1 MSARL
6 KIMRLGGLGKLSKQI
21 DPAVYESGNAGAL
34 PVSDSPEDVRETMI
48 EISEGLSDCISLPE
62 KNNDRDAENCVSICE
77 ALKFLTLQQAADKRV
92 WAYLT
97 HFVFWDYA
105 RARWPMP
112 SQKSD
117 EADSEWHE
125 RKIRHV
131 ETHYFVD
138 GARGLSVGGARGLIR
153 GNAIS
158 RLFWMG
164 RIAERC
170 HPHFSQTQAL
180 QILLKRADVRANL
193 LERPT
198 LSMSVEIFNAVMI
211 TLGKDDRNEKEEGL
225 FERETFREFMK
236 QLNRI
241 GGSRMLNVLPE
252 RLLQNLVEKIGTQA
266 KSSRNTVKT

>member
-48 EISEGLSDCISLPE
+48 EISEGLRDCISLPE

-77 ALKFLTLQQAADKRV
+77 ALKFLTLQQAADK
-92 WAYLT
+92 
-97 HFVFWDYA
+97 
-105 RARWPMP
+105 P

-198 LSMSVEIFNAVMI
+198 LSMSVEIFNAV
-211 TLGKDDRNEKEEGL
+211 
-225 FERETFREFMK
+225 
-236 QLNRI
+236 
-241 GGSRMLNVLPE
+241 
-252 RLLQNLVEKIGTQA
+252 
-266 KSSRNTVKT
+266 